1 MHCHLSRRYAVSRTP
16 GLERGVAEK
25 AASLFIFMLD
35 WLLPALGVLGLGGL
49 CAPMTFALRGRRE
62 GLPDFWEWGAR
73 LSFFWGGLGLGLRW
87 GPKGLCIAPVL
98 LGQFLPYPY
107 LRLRPQAKR
116 RQRAR
121 RRAKREA
128 ARNLRALVPLLIEPS
143 LGLLAS
149 LPRTIRL
156 KKLRV
161 QGRLGFADP
170 AQTGRVYGY
179 VQALAARK
187 GKVQINVSPDFV
199 RVGAFGRLDLVAYL
213 HLGLLILL
221 LGRFSVQVAYRL
233 LAAHSRTPI

>member
-1 MHCHLSRRYAVSRTP
+1 
-16 GLERGVAEK
+16 
-25 AASLFIFMLD
+25 MLD
-35 WLLPALGVLGLGGL
+35 WLLPALGALGVLGLGAL
-49 CAPMTFALRGRRE
+49 CAPMTFALRCRRE

-87 GPKGLCIAPVL
+87 GPKGLRIAPVL

-107 LRLRPQAKR
+107 LPLRTQAKR

-128 ARNLRALVPLLIEPS
+128 APKASERNLRALVRPLIKPS

-149 LPRTIRL
+149 LPRIIQL
-156 KKLRV
+156 KKLRA

-179 VQALAARK
+179 LQAVAAHK

-199 RVGAFGRLDLVAYL
+199 RAGAFGRLDLVAHL

-221 LGRFSVQVAYRL
+221 LGRFGLQVAYRL
-233 LAAHSRTPI
+233 LAARFRTPN

>member
-1 MHCHLSRRYAVSRTP
+1 
-16 GLERGVAEK
+16 
-25 AASLFIFMLD
+25 MLD
-35 WLLPALGVLGLGGL
+35 WLFPALGAFGAFGLGAL
-49 CAPMTFALRGRRE
+49 CAPMALALRCRRE
-62 GLPDFWEWGAR
+62 DLPESWEWGVR

-87 GPKGLCIAPVL
+87 GPKGLRIAPVL

-107 LRLRPQAKR
+107 LPLRTQAKR
-116 RQRAR
+116 RQSAR

-128 ARNLRALVPLLIEPS
+128 APKASERNLRALVRPLIKPG

-149 LPRTIRL
+149 LPRIIQL
-156 KKLRV
+156 KKLRA

-179 VQALAARK
+179 LQAVAAHQ

-199 RVGAFGRLDLVAYL
+199 RAGAFGRLDLVAHL

-221 LGRFSVQVAYRL
+221 LGRFGLQVAYRL
-233 LAAHSRTPI
+233 LAARFRTPI